1 MTQSH
6 NVFQGLLDLDCGIS
20 WNDAEACAGRVKKN
34 SIEFFKHLGEFF
46 AVVAN
51 YYSVRYAQTMQ
62 VGV

>member
-20 WNDAEACAGRVKKN
+20 WNNAEACTGRVKKN
-34 SIEFFKHLGEFF
+34 SIEFFEHLGEFL
-46 AVVAN
+46 AVIAN